1 MNDSALANQ
10 TDAWSNELWRTE
22 TECAT
27 FFARR
32 VPHWIATGNRIW
44 GIFVQPDAPRS
55 ERTLQEDLMYCAK
68 VEVALRGEF
77 TRLAFGRLAQRA
89 AAVSASRVLVDCTKL
104 AGELLPR
111 ICRDVEKDIQH
122 ASHFL
127 YGVDGGCVAAAV
139 SAEMQKLADHVLD
152 VVTDRSDFTI

>member
-1 MNDSALANQ
+1 MNESVFENQ
-10 TDAWSNELWRTE
+10 TDAWSAEVQKTA

-44 GIFVQPDAPRS
+44 GIEIQADAPPS
-55 ERTLQEDLMYCAK
+55 PRTLQEELMHCAK
-68 VEVALRGEF
+68 IEVALRGEF
-77 TRLAFGRLAQRA
+77 TRHAIGRLAERCTG
-89 AAVSASRVLVDCTKL
+89 VPASRVLVDCTKM
-104 AGELLPR
+104 AGEYLPR

-127 YGVDGGCVAAAV
+127 HGVDGGCVAAAV
-139 SAEMQKLADHVLD
+139 SAEMEKIADHVLD
-152 VVTDRSDFTI
+152 VVSDRNDFVI

>member
-1 MNDSALANQ
+1 MNDSAFASQ
-10 TDAWSNELWRTE
+10 TDAWSDELQKTA

-44 GIFVQPDAPRS
+44 GIEIQPDAPKS
-55 ERTLQEDLMYCAK
+55 ERTLQEELMYCAK
-68 VEVALRGEF
+68 VEVAIRGEF
-77 TRLAFGRLAQRA
+77 TRRAFGRLAERCPE
-89 AAVSASRVLVDCTKL
+89 VSSSRVLVDCTKL

-111 ICRDVEKDIQH
+111 ICRDVDKDIQH

-127 YGVDGGCVAAAV
+127 FGVDGGCVAAAV
-139 SAEMQKLADHVLD
+139 SAEMQAIADHVLD
-152 VVTDRSDFTI
+152 VVTDRNDFAI

>member
-1 MNDSALANQ
+1 MNEHAFGSQ
-10 TDAWSNELWRTE
+10 TDAWSGELQKTA

-44 GIFVQPDAPRS
+44 GIEIQPDAPPS
-55 ERTLQEDLMYCAK
+55 ERTLQEELMHCAK
-68 VEVALRGEF
+68 IEVALRGEF
-77 TRLAFGRLAQRA
+77 TRRAFGRLAERCTDIP
-89 AAVSASRVLVDCTKL
+89 ASRVLVDCTKM

-111 ICRDVEKDIQH
+111 ICRDVDKDITH

-127 YGVDGGCVAAAV
+127 HGVDGGCVAAAV
-139 SAEMQKLADHVLD
+139 SAEMQKIADHILD
-152 VVTDRSDFTI
+152 VVTDRNDFAI

>member
-1 MNDSALANQ
+1 MNESVLVNQ
-10 TDAWSNELWRTE
+10 TDAWSDELQKTA

-44 GIFVQPDAPRS
+44 GIEIQPDAPRT
-55 ERTLQEDLMYCAK
+55 ERTLQEELMYCAK

-77 TRLAFGRLAQRA
+77 TRKAFGRLAERTTNI
-89 AAVSASRVLVDCTKL
+89 SASRVLVDCTKM

-111 ICRDVEKDIQH
+111 ICRDVDKDIQH

-139 SAEMQKLADHVLD
+139 SAEMQKIADHVLD
-152 VVTDRSDFTI
+152 VVTDRKDYAI

>member
-1 MNDSALANQ
+1 MNDTHANQ
-10 TDAWSNELWRTE
+10 TDAWSGELQKTA

-44 GIFVQPDAPRS
+44 GIEIQADAPRT
-55 ERTLQEDLMYCAK
+55 ERTLQEELMHCAK

-77 TRLAFGRLAQRA
+77 TRRAFGQLAQRC
-89 AAVSASRVLVDCTKL
+89 SQIPASRVLVDCTKL

-111 ICRDVEKDIQH
+111 ICRDVDKDIQH

-139 SAEMQKLADHVLD
+139 STEMQKIADHVLD
-152 VVTDRSDFTI
+152 VVSDRNDFAI